1 MVKNP
6 PASPNATL
14 SSVDI
19 IFSYFLAD
27 AAPYTSYVLQNFI
40 QANFPFLGPYHLTSA
55 HGKAYSSSA
64 NLGQVE
70 LR

>member
-6 PASPNATL
+6 PASPSATL

-40 QANFPFLGPYHLTSA
+40 QANFPFLSSNHITSA